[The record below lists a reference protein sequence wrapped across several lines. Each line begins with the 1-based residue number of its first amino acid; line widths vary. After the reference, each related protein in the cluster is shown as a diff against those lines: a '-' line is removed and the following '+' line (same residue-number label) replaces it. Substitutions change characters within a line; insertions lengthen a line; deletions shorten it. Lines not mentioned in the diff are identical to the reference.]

1 MDEKQPHRTRM
12 RNNNATAMEPMARIY
27 LGVTGEAVVPAYRQ
41 ALAVVSAGLV
51 RAAAKSEE
59 MFERRHNMAQWHGV
73 LVVLGLI
80 EWGAAGRVVGAD
92 RLGAKP
98 LALKTSHATRPKGQ
112 QGKLWGESARAC
124 CLVDIALE

>member
-1 MDEKQPHRTRM
+1 MDEKQPYRTRM

-59 MFERRHNMAQWHGV
+59 KFERRHKMAQDTLRWSYWV
-73 LVVLGLI
+73 
-80 EWGAAGRVVGAD
+80 
-92 RLGAKP
+92 
-98 LALKTSHATRPKGQ
+98 
-112 QGKLWGESARAC
+112 
-124 CLVDIALE
+124 